1 MRGAEGSLFWS
12 GSCKAARAG
21 GAAGGREG
29 EMAQSPTGE
38 WKSEDANAS
47 GGFRGTRCDIYN

>member
-47 GGFRGTRCDIYN
+47 GGFRGMM